1 MTTRVEYTKMVG
13 GLDLIESALQVNPGR
28 LAECINFEAI
38 FGKEG
43 YWRIDGYE
51 RYDGRSQP
59 SDATYSTQ
67 AFDTGTVAIAV
78 GETVTGPSATAIVA
92 SVTLSSGSWAGGDAA
107 GTLVLTSVTGA
118 WADNDAIQV
127 SAATRALASAATVT
141 GSLADASYTANL
153 TAARTALR
161 GLIEKVPGEGS
172 VLGGCVYRGT
182 VYAVRNA
189 VGSATAVLYKS
200 SAAGW
205 TSVRT
210 GLYPGGAWKFTV
222 ANFSGSTTTLAMFG
236 VDGRNRLSK
245 WDGTTFSQAAAIY
258 DTQGTSTTSV
268 AIGTGAKTFTIAEGS
283 RGWVAGDSLVIWQQ
297 SNAGNRMTGTVTS
310 YTSGTNTL
318 VMDITSTVGSGTIDS
333 WEIGRSDWRDKPFN
347 LADHKDHMWLAY
359 PLGQLQTSNLG
370 DPMVYT
376 SSAAV
381 FGLGDEITGLTSM
394 KGQALGAF
402 CRNKIE
408 VITGSSV
415 SDWVKQTYSF
425 SAGAVSGTVEE
436 RSGNAVFLDDRG
448 LTSLQAVEAFGDFQ
462 DADFSRNV
470 KPYLTSARIELAVA
484 GRIDRTKNQYRLYFS
499 DGDVLTFTFRS
510 PDPIVRPDSVV
521 SSKQEYSHAPTCV
534 FAGDMSDGEGLFFG
548 TSDGYVMREDK
559 GTSFDGASIQ
569 AAIRLPF
576 NHFKSPASKKRFR
589 KLVLEME
596 AQDDVTVNFLQ
607 MFDYADGT
615 YRSSVNQSTSVYGQ
629 GFQLSVSALGTAR
642 LGVPIVT
649 QAEANVDGVGRNQSL
664 ILWNTSATLRPFG
677 LQGML
682 THFTVLGMTR

>member
-1 MTTRVEYTKMVG
+1 MTTRVDYTQLAG
-13 GLDLIESALQVNPGR
+13 GLDLIESALKINPGR
-28 LAECINFEAI
+28 LSECVNFEVI

-51 RYDGRSQP
+51 RYDGRAQP
-59 SDATYSTQ
+59 SDGTYSTQ
-67 AFDTGTVAIAV
+67 TFDTGTAAIAA
-78 GETVTGPSATAIVA
+78 GDTVTGTSATGLVV

-107 GTLVLTSVTGA
+107 GTLILTSVTGA

-127 SAATRALASAATVT
+127 SAATKALASAATVA
-141 GSLADASYTANL
+141 GSIADDDYSTDL

-161 GLIEKVPGEGS
+161 ALITKVPGEGS
-172 VLGGCVYRGT
+172 VLGGCVYRGV

-189 VGSATAVLYKS
+189 VGSATAVLHKS
-200 SAAGW
+200 SATGW
-205 TSVRT
+205 TEVST
-210 GLYPGGAWKFTV
+210 GLYPSGSWKFNV

-245 WDGTTFSQAAAIY
+245 WDGTTFTLAAAIY
-258 DTQGTSTTSV
+258 DTQGTSTSSV
-268 AIGTGAKTFTIAEGS
+268 AIGTGAQTFTIAEGT
-283 RGWVAGDSLVIWQQ
+283 RGWIAGDALTIWQQ

-318 VMDITSTVGSGTIDS
+318 VMDITAVVGTGTINS

-376 SSAAV
+376 TSAAA

-394 KGQALGAF
+394 KGEAIGAF

-408 VITGSSV
+408 VITGSSAT
-415 SDWVKQTYSF
+415 DWVKRTYSF
-425 SAGAVSGTVEE
+425 SAGAVAGTVEE
-436 RSGNAVFLDDRG
+436 RSGNAIFLDDRG

-462 DADFSRNV
+462 DADFSRKV
-470 KPYLTSARIELAVA
+470 KPYLTGARIELAVA
-484 GRIDRTKNQYRLYFS
+484 GRSNRSKNQYRLYFS
-499 DGDVLTFTFRS
+499 DNDVLTLTFHS
-510 PDPIVRPDSVV
+510 PDPVVQPDGVAITR
-521 SSKQEYSHAPTCV
+521 QEYSHTPTCV
-534 FAGDMSDGEGLFFG
+534 FSGDMSDGEGIFFG

-559 GTSFDGASIQ
+559 GTSFDGGNIQ

-576 NHFKSPASKKRFR
+576 NQYKSPASKKRFR
-589 KLVLEME
+589 KLVLEMY
-596 AQDDVTVNFLQ
+596 AQDDLTVNFLQ
-607 MFDYADGT
+607 LFDFADGN
-615 YRSSVNQSTSVYGQ
+615 YRSSVSQSSSVYGQ
-629 GFQLSVSALGTAR
+629 GFQLSVSELSESR

-664 ILWNTSATLRPFG
+664 LFWNASATLRPFV